1 MDIVALLNI
10 IKEKIARD
18 AGESREIL
26 SVREYAPPFRVYL
39 VDTDDGTYCVTA
51 RSSDV
56 TLIPLEKNSNDIT
69 WDVSMGQKKESE

>member
-10 IKEKIARD
+10 IKEKIAKD

-39 VDTDDGTYCVTA
+39 VDTDVGTY
-51 RSSDV
+51 
-56 TLIPLEKNSNDIT
+56 
-69 WDVSMGQKKESE
+69 